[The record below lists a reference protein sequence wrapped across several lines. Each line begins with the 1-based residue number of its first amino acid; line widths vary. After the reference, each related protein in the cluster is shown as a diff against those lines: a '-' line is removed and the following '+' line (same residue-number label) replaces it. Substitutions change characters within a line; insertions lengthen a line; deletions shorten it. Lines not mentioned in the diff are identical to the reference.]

1 MPPATRTTKP
11 CSPPSRNSNNAG
23 NCVFAHS
30 ASFCLYAK
38 KSRTAPIHC
47 AQSARILP
55 LSKRTPASPPHLT
68 NPPCPTAAAHLFSF
82 CSLSSS
88 FGFGATSPVS
98 LGASRVSPAASPHS
112 LAPPAARS
120 APFSPSCTAIR
131 SQRGTSTT
139 CCLSSPC
146 YSAPSLSSLGE
157 KAPSIAP
164 SLPCRL

>member
-11 CSPPSRNSNNAG
+11 CLPPSRNSNNSR
-23 NCVFAHS
+23 NSVFAHS

-47 AQSARILP
+47 AQSAQILP

-82 CSLSSS
+82 YSLSSS

-98 LGASRVSPAASPHS
+98 PGASPAYSTNSPVSPAR
-112 LAPPAARS
+112 PAARS
-120 APFSPSCTAIR
+120 ARFSLSCTAIR

-139 CCLSSPC
+139 CSLSSPR
-146 YSAPSLSSLGE
+146 SSSPSLSSLGE

-164 SLPCRL
+164 SPPCRL

>member
-68 NPPCPTAAAHLFSF
+68 NPPCPTTATHLFSF

-88 FGFGATSPVS
+88 FGFGATSPDS
-98 LGASRVSPAASPHS
+98 LGASRVSSAASPAS
-112 LAPPAARS
+112 PAPPAARS
-120 APFSPSCTAIR
+120 ARFSPSYTAIR
-131 SQRGTSTT
+131 SQRGTTIISS
-139 CCLSSPC
+139 LSLPC
-146 YSAPSLSSLGE
+146 SSAPSLSSHGE
-157 KAPSIAP
+157 KAPSIVP
-164 SLPCRL
+164 SPPCRL